1 LKIKTLKDN
10 VMKFGD
16 KKGTIYDL
24 ENEDHA
30 KFLIKK
36 GSAEEVKP
44 APKKQAPKKTT
55 KKKTEKEGE

>member
-24 ENEDHA
+24 DNENHA
-30 KFLIKK
+30 RFLIKK
-36 GSAEEVKP
+36 GSAEEVKE
-44 APKKQAPKKTT
+44 APKKSTPKKTT
-55 KKKTEKEGE
+55 KKKTEEGE